1 VYLLAPAD
9 VLAYLNTGKAGVSN
23 AGPIVSEPN
32 VFSTPPEDQY
42 KKGALFLNTVRSVMY
57 DDAKCFKLL
66 HDYYQHF
73 KYQTRSQQNGR
84 R

>member
-1 VYLLAPAD
+1 MLSDAPRR
-9 VLAYLNTGKAGVSN
+9 GCCRERCSAGTS
-23 AGPIVSEPN
+23 GDPIVSEPN